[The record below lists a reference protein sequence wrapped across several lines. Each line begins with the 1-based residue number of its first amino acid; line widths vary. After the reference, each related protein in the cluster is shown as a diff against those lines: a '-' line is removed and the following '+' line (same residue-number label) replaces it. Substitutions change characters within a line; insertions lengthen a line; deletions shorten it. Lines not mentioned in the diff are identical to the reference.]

1 MINTV
6 EQMTNN
12 FFCIDQNTRE
22 LRKLQ
27 NKINVIS
34 ITCTHVQKRILMS
47 SMLSTDEKVHSHA
60 IERTERVVNSSF
72 KTGSSGEF

>member
-34 ITCTHVQKRILMS
+34 ITCKRILMS
-47 SMLSTDEKVHSHA
+47 SMLYINEKVHSHA